1 MLFNQEMKAIVDSLL
16 FITNTPLSPADLAEL
31 TGFSQAEINEVLE
44 ILMRESR
51 AADRGIEVVQ
61 LAGGYIY
68 ATKAAYKEDIEKMY
82 KPQVISLSAA
92 ALETLAIV
100 AYKQPVTKG
109 EVELLRG
116 VNVDGAMN
124 TLQNKGLVEEKG
136 RKEVI
141 GRPILYGTTKQFL
154 QFFGLNTLADLPK
167 KEEDEKYFAETI
179 FDENDKESIK
189 KSAEE

>member
-1 MLFNQEMKAIVDSLL
+1 MS
-16 FITNTPLSPADLAEL
+16 
-31 TGFSQAEINEVLE
+31 
-44 ILMRESR
+44 
-51 AADRGIEVVQ
+51 
-61 LAGGYIY
+61 
-68 ATKAAYKEDIEKMY
+68 
-82 KPQVISLSAA
+82 SLSAA

-167 KEEDEKYFAETI
+167 KEEDEKYFAETF

>member
-1 MLFNQEMKAIVDSLL
+1 MLFNQEMKAIIESLL
-16 FITNTPLSPADLAEL
+16 FITNTPLTIADIAEL
-31 TGFSQAEINEVLE
+31 TGFSAEEINETLE
-44 ILMRESR
+44 ILIEESH
-51 AADRGIEVVQ
+51 ADDRGIEVIK
-61 LAGGYIY
+61 LSGGYIY
-68 ATKAAYKEDIEKMY
+68 ATKAEYKPYIEKMY
-82 KPQVISLSAA
+82 KPQMSNLSAA

-154 QFFGLNTLADLPK
+154 QFFGLNTLEDLPK
-167 KEEDEKYFAETI
+167 RQEDAQYFATGF
-179 FDENDKESIK
+179 FDD
-189 KSAEE
+189 EEKRTEE

>member
-1 MLFNQEMKAIVDSLL
+1 MLFNQEMKAIVESLL

-68 ATKAAYKEDIEKMY
+68 ATKAAYKEYIEKMY
-82 KPQVISLSAA
+82 KPQVSSLSAA

-141 GRPILYGTTKQFL
+141 GRPILYGTTKQF
-154 QFFGLNTLADLPK
+154 FAVFRAEYFGG
-167 KEEDEKYFAETI
+167 
-179 FDENDKESIK
+179 
-189 KSAEE
+189 SAEKRRGRKVFCRNYF

>member
-1 MLFNQEMKAIVDSLL
+1 MLFNQEMKAIVESLL

-68 ATKAAYKEDIEKMY
+68 ATKEYIEKMY
-82 KPQVISLSAA
+82 KPQVSSLSAA

-179 FDENDKESIK
+179 FENDKESIK

>member
-1 MLFNQEMKAIVDSLL
+1 MLFNQEMKAIIESLL
-16 FITNTPLSPADLAEL
+16 FITNTPLTIADIAEL
-31 TGFSQAEINEVLE
+31 TGFSAEEINEILE
-44 ILMRESR
+44 ILTEESKE
-51 AADRGIEVVQ
+51 ADRGIEVVK
-61 LAGGYIY
+61 LSGGYIY
-68 ATKAAYKEDIEKMY
+68 ATKAEYKPYIEKMY
-82 KPQVISLSAA
+82 KPQMSNLSAA

-109 EVELLRG
+109 EIELLRG

-154 QFFGLNTLADLPK
+154 QFFGLNTLEDLPK
-167 KEEDEKYFAETI
+167 KEDDPEYFAESI
-179 FDENDKESIK
+179 FTEEEEKRT
-189 KSAEE
+189 AE

>member
-1 MLFNQEMKAIVDSLL
+1 M
-16 FITNTPLSPADLAEL
+16 
-31 TGFSQAEINEVLE
+31 
-44 ILMRESR
+44 
-51 AADRGIEVVQ
+51 
-61 LAGGYIY
+61 
-68 ATKAAYKEDIEKMY
+68 
-82 KPQVISLSAA
+82 
-92 ALETLAIV
+92 

>member
-1 MLFNQEMKAIVDSLL
+1 MLFNQEMKAIVESLL

-31 TGFSQAEINEVLE
+31 TGFNQAEISEVLE

-68 ATKAAYKEDIEKMY
+68 ATKAAYKEYIEKMY
-82 KPQVISLSAA
+82 KPQVSSLSAA

-124 TLQNKGLVEEKG
+124 TLQNKGLVDEKG